1 MNKKLVSRDI
11 FPQIKKHLRDKE
23 ITVITGARQTG
34 KTTLLLQLKDYLI
47 KDKKISSSKIKI
59 FNLDLITDL
68 TLFRDQADF
77 IKYLKDELRI
87 NRNLYIFIDEVQRLE
102 NPGVFLKGIYDLM
115 LPVKFVVTGSS
126 SLEVKAKISE
136 SLAGRKRIFSLYP
149 FSFCEF
155 LSFKNNA
162 LYRLISKPKAISSY
176 HRREIFDYL
185 YDFIIYGSYP
195 RVALEDNKEEKMRF
209 LEEIYSSY
217 IERDIIGFMKVKSQF
232 AYTKLVTLLAGQIG
246 QLINLHEI
254 SSTIRLN
261 HRTLDNYLYLLE
273 NTYVLVRLRPYFTN
287 LRKELTKMPKVYF
300 IDTGLRNFA
309 LKNFAAFED
318 NRDKGSLLEN
328 FCFSS
333 LVKIWKGSIYFWR
346 TKEKTEVDFLV
357 KDMYGNIIPIEVK
370 AQRLAKPVISRG
382 FQSFLK
388 KYKVKKG
395 YIVNLDLK
403 SKVKLNDTIIEF
415 ILPYEVP
422 FLIK

>member
-1 MNKKLVSRDI
+1 MNKKLVSREI

-162 LYRLISKPKAISSY
+162 LYRFISKPKAISSY

>member
-1 MNKKLVSRDI
+1 MNKTLVSREI

-47 KDKKISSSKIKI
+47 KDKKNSPGKIKI

-87 NRNLYIFIDEVQRLE
+87 NRNLYVFIDEVQRLE
-102 NPGVFLKGIYDLM
+102 NPGLFLKGIYDLM

-162 LYRLISKPKAISSY
+162 LYRLISKPKEISSY

-217 IERDIIGFMKVKSQF
+217 IERDIIGFMKVKNQF

-333 LVKIWKGSIYFWR
+333 LMKMWKGSIYFWR

-370 AQRLAKPVISRG
+370 AQQLVKPAISRG

-388 KYKVKKG
+388 KYQVKKG
-395 YIVNLDLK
+395 YIVNLALK
-403 SKVKLNDTIIEF
+403 NKVKLNDTIIEF
-415 ILPYEVP
+415 ILPYEIP

>member
-1 MNKKLVSRDI
+1 MNKKLVSREI
-11 FPQIKKHLRDKE
+11 FPQIKNHLKDKE

-47 KDKKISSSKIKI
+47 KDKKISPSKIKI

-87 NRNLYIFIDEVQRLE
+87 NGNLYIFIDEVQRLE

-162 LYRLISKPKAISSY
+162 LCRLISKPKAISSY

-185 YDFIIYGSYP
+185 YDFILYGSYP

-217 IERDIIGFMKVKSQF
+217 IERDIIGFMKVKNQF

>member
-1 MNKKLVSRDI
+1 MNKKLVSREI

-162 LYRLISKPKAISSY
+162 LYRLTSKPKAISSY

>member
-1 MNKKLVSRDI
+1 
-11 FPQIKKHLRDKE
+11 
-23 ITVITGARQTG
+23 
-34 KTTLLLQLKDYLI
+34 
-47 KDKKISSSKIKI
+47 
-59 FNLDLITDL
+59 
-68 TLFRDQADF
+68 
-77 IKYLKDELRI
+77 
-87 NRNLYIFIDEVQRLE
+87 
-102 NPGVFLKGIYDLM
+102 
-115 LPVKFVVTGSS
+115 
-126 SLEVKAKISE
+126 
-136 SLAGRKRIFSLYP
+136 
-149 FSFCEF
+149 
-155 LSFKNNA
+155 
-162 LYRLISKPKAISSY
+162 
-176 HRREIFDYL
+176 
-185 YDFIIYGSYP
+185 
-195 RVALEDNKEEKMRF
+195 
-209 LEEIYSSY
+209 
-217 IERDIIGFMKVKSQF
+217 MKVKSQF

>member
-1 MNKKLVSRDI
+1 MNKTLVLREI

-47 KDKKISSSKIKI
+47 KDKKISSRKIKI

-87 NRNLYIFIDEVQRLE
+87 NGNLYIFIDEVQRLE

-162 LYRLISKPKAISSY
+162 LYRLISKPKAISFY

-217 IERDIIGFMKVKSQF
+217 IERDIIGFMKVKNQF

-309 LKNFAAFED
+309 LKNFVAFED

-388 KYKVKKG
+388 KYQVKKG

>member
-1 MNKKLVSRDI
+1 MNKTLVSREI

-47 KDKKISSSKIKI
+47 KDKKNSPGKIKF

-68 TLFRDQADF
+68 TLFREQADF

-87 NRNLYIFIDEVQRLE
+87 NRNLYVFIDEVRRLE

-162 LYRLISKPKAISSY
+162 LYRLISKPKEISFY

-217 IERDIIGFMKVKSQF
+217 IERDIIGFMKVKNQF

-261 HRTLDNYLYLLE
+261 HRTLDSYLYLLE
-273 NTYVLVRLRPYFTN
+273 NTYVLARLRPYFTN

-333 LVKIWKGSIYFWR
+333 LMKMWKGSIYFWR
-346 TKEKTEVDFLV
+346 TKEKTEVDFLA

>member
-1 MNKKLVSRDI
+1 MNKTLVSREI

-47 KDKKISSSKIKI
+47 KDKKNSPGKIKI

-87 NRNLYIFIDEVQRLE
+87 NRNLYVFIDEVQRLE
-102 NPGVFLKGIYDLM
+102 NPGLFLKGIYDLM

-162 LYRLISKPKAISSY
+162 LYRLISKPKEISSY

-217 IERDIIGFMKVKSQF
+217 IERDIIGFMKVKNQF

-333 LVKIWKGSIYFWR
+333 LMKMWKGSIYFWR

-370 AQRLAKPVISRG
+370 AQQLVKPAISRG

-388 KYKVKKG
+388 KYQVKKG
-395 YIVNLDLK
+395 YIVNLALK
-403 SKVKLNDTIIEF
+403 NKVKLNDTIIEF